1 MKKFFFA
8 IGLMAIF
15 LFSSCVTF
23 KAEGLSYTTETEG
36 FSVVGK
42 FSVRKT
48 VHELLGTPAGANL
61 FNISSSAMSDKIYA
75 VVSREVQKAGGNGA
89 RNISITYSAGPLAY
103 IANAITGGIW
113 APASLKIKGEIIK
126 TESNTASLKQKK
138 LLKLLWLNLSN
149 FYS

>member
-23 KAEGLSYTTETEG
+23 KAEGLSYTTETDG

-48 VHELLGTPAGANL
+48 VHELFGTPAGANL

-75 VVSREVQKAGGNGA
+75 IVSQEVQKAGGNGA

-103 IANAITGGIW
+103 IANSITCGIW

-126 TESNTASLKQKK
+126 TESNTASAETEKAVEVAVAEFK
-138 LLKLLWLNLSN
+138 
-149 FYS
+149 